1 MIVNLPGT
9 TTAAVNKKLI
19 ALREDV
25 GSMALG
31 RVLTL
36 VVVVDEK
43 WAEDALE
50 VASEATRQHPARIVC
65 VVLGNGRGGARLD
78 AEIRLGGDA
87 GASEVVVLRL
97 FGKLAKHAPAV
108 VTPMLLP
115 DSPVVAWWPREA
127 PDDVAKDPIGAM
139 AQRRITDAAHSR
151 TPLKA
156 LQRRGETYT
165 DGDTDMAWSR
175 ITLWRGLL
183 AAALDQRPYEQV
195 ESVTVTGA
203 TESPS
208 ADLLAAWLAY
218 SLKCPATLARSRQGS
233 GIISVRMDRKGGPI
247 DLSRPTGETATL
259 TQVGQ
264 PDRKIALA
272 HRSDAQCLA
281 DELHRLDPDEVY
293 EDTLLLGIPRIVKAR
308 TTTAAKAS
316 RAGLAQSQADALKVV
331 RKISRQT
338 SGRASSTM
346 VEAPAPTGSVS
357 TGAVKKA
364 AARKLAA
371 KSTGTTTGKSSTGK
385 SAATRTTKA
394 ASKRT
399 TKAKG

>member
-1 MIVNLPGT
+1 MIVDLPST
-9 TTAAVNKKLI
+9 TTAAVSKRLI

-50 VASEATRQHPARIVC
+50 VASAATRQHPARIVC
-65 VVLGNGRGGARLD
+65 VVLSNGRGAARLD
-78 AEIRLGGDA
+78 AQIRVGGDA

-97 FGKLAKHAPAV
+97 FGKLTKHAPAV
-108 VTPMLLP
+108 VTPLLLP

-127 PDDVAKDPIGAM
+127 PEDVAEDPIGQM

-156 LQRRGETYT
+156 LQRRGETYA

-183 AAALDQRPYEQV
+183 AAALDQRPYEPV
-195 ESVTVTGA
+195 EAVTVTGA

-218 SLKCPATLARSRQGS
+218 SLKCPVTLARSRQGS
-233 GIISVRMDRKGGPI
+233 GIISVRLERKGGPT
-247 DLSRPTGETATL
+247 DLSRPQGDTATL
-259 TQVGQ
+259 MQPGQ

-272 HRSDAQCLA
+272 HRSDAECLS

-293 EDTLLLGIPRIVKAR
+293 EDTLLLGIPKVAKAR
-308 TTTAAKAS
+308 TTTASAAS
-316 RAGLAQSQADALKVV
+316 RKGLAQSEEEARKVV
-331 RKISRQT
+331 RRISRQT

-346 VEAPAPTGSVS
+346 VEAPAPAGAPS

-364 AARKLAA
+364 AARRLAA
-371 KSTGTTTGKSSTGK
+371 KAST
-385 SAATRTTKA
+385 
-394 ASKRT
+394 RT